1 MSGGRAFFGPMRA
14 ETSKPRQCF
23 GPLVFKGRSRG
34 QCPSWPKSN
43 CAVGCSGLSVF
54 PPNSHV
60 EALVPQREGVWRCDF
75 GKVLRVRR
83 DHEDGA
89 LMMGLVSLEEETR
102 EPGEHE
108 GQ

>member
-1 MSGGRAFFGPMRA
+1 MSFLARERL
-14 ETSKPRQCF
+14 C
-23 GPLVFKGRSRG
+23 
-34 QCPSWPKSN
+34 SW
-43 CAVGCSGLSVF
+43 LFWTVF

-75 GKVLRVRR
+75 GEVVRVRR
-83 DHEDGA
+83 DHDDGA

-102 EPGEHE
+102 EPGEHG